1 MVKTYSNEYQFS
13 LIAAVIVALTSIFP
27 MRPLLKEA
35 DKIFLLPFE
44 KHMSQFMRHAILY
57 SYFARILI
65 HLIIVIVMFPLF
77 YNINQHNVAFYIC
90 FGVSALIFHML
101 VYA

>member
-1 MVKTYSNEYQFS
+1 MVFLLILLGAFIFGYGEWLKHIPTNINFA

-44 KHMSQFMRHAILY
+44 NTCLNLCVMR
-57 SYFARILI
+57 
-65 HLIIVIVMFPLF
+65 
-77 YNINQHNVAFYIC
+77 FYIVTLRA
-90 FGVSALIFHML
+90 F
-101 VYA
+101 